1 MRKKPSSKRSLIA
14 LGPQRSFTGASLAM
28 ISFPL
33 GGIGTGS
40 VGLSGRGGLVDWEIF
55 NRPNVG
61 SALPRTFPIIWARQ
75 KRKDP
80 VCRVLMAPALPPYQ
94 AGGGGDPFQSGE
106 GLPHMD
112 CCTFRG
118 EYPLATVD
126 FESKALPVQVSLDA
140 YNPFIPSNPDDSGFP
155 AAILRYTVTNTTGAK
170 VETTVAWSLLNAVGT
185 IGDAEKDVVQR
196 EGLEFG
202 FGKNVNSRVDEGG
215 VRGLLFTSKKWPK
228 RHPRFG
234 SMALL
239 TPDRPATVLTHW
251 SRGFALPVNWV
262 VLACPKNK
270 PAQPKVHIPTIW
282 IPLSARSL
290 IRARIYLNG

>member
-1 MRKKPSSKRSLIA
+1 MRKKPLTA

-28 ISFPL
+28 VSFPL

-61 SALPRTFPIIWARQ
+61 STLPRTFPIIWARQ
-75 KRKDP
+75 KGRQNP

-94 AGGGGDPFQSGE
+94 AGGGGDPFLSGE

-112 CCTFRG
+112 GCTFRG
-118 EYPLATVD
+118 EYPFATVD
-126 FESKALPVQVSLDA
+126 FESKALPVRVSLEA

-155 AAILRYTVTNTTGAK
+155 AAILRYTVTNTTGSK

-202 FGKNVNSRVDEGG
+202 FGKNVNRRVNEGG
-215 VRGLLFTSKKWPK
+215 VRGLVFTSKKWPK

-234 SMALL
+234 AMALL

-251 SRGFALPVNWV
+251 SREGWFGAMHNFWD
-262 VLACPKNK
+262 
-270 PAQPKVHIPTIW
+270 TF
-282 IPLSARSL
+282 SAKGRFV
-290 IRARIYLNG
+290 G